1 MRVGPEDP
9 VRREPGFET
18 LAARVARALAQQL
31 ETGIRRPG
39 ERLWEED
46 LAAEFGCARGTVRE
60 ALAQLAQEGLV
71 VPSQRRGG
79 VSVVEFS
86 DADLAEIYDIR
97 GALFGLAMRLF
108 VERATAE
115 EREAY
120 IAYRE
125 SLWCGLSPAEA
136 KPEDCTAVGGPSVL
150 YILDR
155 CGSARLATS
164 YRRVAL
170 QAIRLYAPLHFR
182 TAESREVWRIRC
194 AMLAAAVRLGDAAAA
209 EATSR
214 ALIQANKIELLRS
227 LAEGHRP
234 PGAVADR
241 PRTRR
246 AS

>member
-1 MRVGPEDP
+1 MKSEF
-9 VRREPGFET
+9 GFET
-18 LAARVARALAQQL
+18 RAAQVARSLAEQV
-31 ETGIRRPG
+31 ETGRRRPG

-60 ALAQLAQEGLV
+60 ALAHLAQEGLV
-71 VPSQRRGG
+71 VPSLRRGG

-86 DADLAEIYDIR
+86 DADLGEIYDIR
-97 GALFGLAMRLF
+97 GVLFGLAIRLF
-108 VERATAE
+108 VEGATAE

-125 SLWCGLSPAEA
+125 SLWCGLPPAEA

-155 CGSARLATS
+155 CGSARLAAS

-170 QAIRLYAPLHFR
+170 QAIRLYAPLHYR
-182 TAESREVWRIRC
+182 TAESRELWRVRC

-209 EATSR
+209 EAASR
-214 ALIQANKIELLRS
+214 ALIHANKLELLKS

-234 PGAVADR
+234 PGAIADP

-246 AS
+246 AG